1 MKGLLIITHFISRIL
16 RSVMKDGRREV
27 QPRHSF
33 DTDIEIVVFFFKQE
47 VPEFSFNRA

>member
-16 RSVMKDGRREV
+16 LSVMKDGRREV

-33 DTDIEIVVFFFKQE
+33 DTDIEIVVFF
-47 VPEFSFNRA
+47 SNRKSQNFV